1 MPLKIDDVEKMEKVS
16 GQMEGLHKEISALAR
31 KSPNDDVNKF
41 KLKFINSA
49 LEEAN
54 RVLGTTYKPFLDFSQ
69 FNEDDLPSN
78 SDVAFIVG
86 QYMEELETEE
96 GRQHQKGYEP
106 MDIRPIRLLEKN
118 SNSPAQEDQ

>member
-31 KSPNDDVNKF
+31 KSPNDGVNKF

-54 RVLGTTYKPFLDFSQ
+54 RVLG
-69 FNEDDLPSN
+69 
-78 SDVAFIVG
+78 
-86 QYMEELETEE
+86 
-96 GRQHQKGYEP
+96 
-106 MDIRPIRLLEKN
+106 
-118 SNSPAQEDQ
+118 